1 MEGPEIL
8 IPLIVVPI
16 LFIGLPWLIFHYIT
30 KWKTAA
36 TITTEDENLLDEMH
50 DLARRLDERMCT
62 IERIVQAENPNWRSV
77 ACDPVET
84 ALEERGNRMLEA
96 GSLDTDP
103 LERHRSNRANRRD
116 A

>member
-8 IPLIVVPI
+8 IPLIIVPV
-16 LFIGLPWLIFHYIT
+16 LFLALPWLIFHYVT
-30 KWKTAA
+30 KWKTAGSL
-36 TITTEDENLLDEMH
+36 TTEDENLLDELH

-84 ALEERGNRMLEA
+84 ALEDRGNRLLET
-96 GSLDTDP
+96 SSFDEDRLP
-103 LERHRSNRANRRD
+103 SRRSNRDTRRN
-116 A
+116 